1 MAPFQHKRK
10 PLLKLKFEEEK
21 WKLQK
26 HDLNIMLEEDN
37 KLIILISIIIKL
49 DMYRVFFLS
58 DENKK

>member
-1 MAPFQHKRK
+1 M
-10 PLLKLKFEEEK
+10 
-21 WKLQK
+21 
-26 HDLNIMLEEDN
+26 HDVNIMLEEDN